1 MDRKRLTFGLGA
13 LVGVPML
20 FAMYV
25 AISYKLA
32 LRSGRLPVT
41 DESEWIWWSILGLLI
56 VLGVYLVSLS
66 TTGKLRYVLAGL
78 YAIAMTAAL
87 LGIHLWIACLNGD
100 CL

>member
-1 MDRKRLTFGLGA
+1 MNRKRLTLGLGA

-56 VLGVYLVSLS
+56 VIGVYLVSLS
-66 TTGKLRYVLAGL
+66 ATGKLRYVLAGL